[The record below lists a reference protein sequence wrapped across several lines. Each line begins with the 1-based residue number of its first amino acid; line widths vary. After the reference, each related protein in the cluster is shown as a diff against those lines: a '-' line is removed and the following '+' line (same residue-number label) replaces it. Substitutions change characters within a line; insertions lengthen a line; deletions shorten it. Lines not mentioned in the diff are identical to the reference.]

1 MIDLAYSDAV
11 SSNLLNL
18 PICEGINCKNCNC
31 NIHQDSLNKL
41 CTGITKACVD
51 AAEKTLPV
59 SGSATRGDRHNVVI
73 GWNEH
78 VEPFR
83 KKSLL
88 WHKIWLDNNKPKSGL
103 VADIM
108 RSTRC
113 QYHSQV
119 KWVKQNIRFI
129 QSQKMA
135 KSMVEGKTSDFW
147 AEVKRIR
154 GCKATVT
161 ASVDG
166 EVDDGCIADLFANKY
181 KTLYNSVS
189 YDPTELRKIHHTVDA
204 IILDKCEKSIITI
217 DDVRTSIA
225 SLKPGK
231 ADGRD
236 GVLTDHMIHGGNNLH
251 VHLCQLF
258 NSMLIHG
265 MSPSSLQSSTL
276 VPIPKDKRKS
286 LSLSDNYRAIALS
299 SPICKV
305 LDTVILRKYGD
316 LLSTCDLQNGFKEH
330 GSTNACTSM
339 VKETIQYYLQNGSNV
354 FGTVLDATKA
364 FDRIDFC
371 KLFREMIIRKIPP
384 LVIRLIMEMYE
395 KQSMAVRWN
404 NEYSDSFGVS
414 NGVKQGGV
422 LSPILF
428 CIYIDNL
435 LMSLKKNDIGC
446 HIGSHFC
453 GAFGYADDIMLL
465 SPSVSGLQNMLDC
478 CSEFASTYNVKFNPS
493 KSKCI
498 TFSQKKNIGSP
509 ELYMNDIKLDNVQ
522 LVKHLG
528 HIITSDLTDDKDIM
542 HQTSMYNR
550 KANAVLSDFKH
561 ISGDLRVQIMQSYC
575 SSFYGSQLW
584 DLSNTCIDRLS
595 ISWRKSIRKA
605 LNVPARTHSVYLP
618 LICECLPLNAQL
630 ELRVMKFY
638 MNGINSTNRTFRF
651 LSNHACM
658 NRGSTIGKNI
668 NYIMWKYD
676 IPPKMCRG
684 TYVAVNK
691 LITKWYN
698 NNIKTDDDIN
708 ASIIAECIMIRDNTM
723 TCNTMNQCDA
733 NDIVMYLTTM

>member
-1 MIDLAYSDAV
+1 
-11 SSNLLNL
+11 
-18 PICEGINCKNCNC
+18 
-31 NIHQDSLNKL
+31 
-41 CTGITKACVD
+41 
-51 AAEKTLPV
+51 
-59 SGSATRGDRHNVVI
+59 
-73 GWNEH
+73 
-78 VEPFR
+78 
-83 KKSLL
+83 
-88 WHKIWLDNNKPKSGL
+88 
-103 VADIM
+103 
-108 RSTRC
+108 
-113 QYHSQV
+113 
-119 KWVKQNIRFI
+119 
-129 QSQKMA
+129 
-135 KSMVEGKTSDFW
+135 
-147 AEVKRIR
+147 
-154 GCKATVT
+154 
-161 ASVDG
+161 
-166 EVDDGCIADLFANKY
+166 
-181 KTLYNSVS
+181 
-189 YDPTELRKIHHTVDA
+189 
-204 IILDKCEKSIITI
+204 
-217 DDVRTSIA
+217 
-225 SLKPGK
+225 
-231 ADGRD
+231 
-236 GVLTDHMIHGGNNLH
+236 MIHGGNNLR

-330 GSTNACTSM
+330 GSTNACTFM

-354 FGTVLDATKA
+354 YGTVLDATKA

-384 LVIRLIMEMYE
+384 FVIRLI
-395 KQSMAVRWN
+395 RWCTV
-404 NEYSDSFGVS
+404 SDI
-414 NGVKQGGV
+414 V
-422 LSPILF
+422 LY
-428 CIYIDNL
+428 IYIDNL

-453 GAFGYADDIMLL
+453 GAFGYADDIMFL

-528 HIITSDLTDDKDIM
+528 HISTSDLTDDKDIM

-575 SSFYGSQLW
+575 SSFFGSQLW

-618 LICECLPLNAQL
+618 LICEYLPLNAQL

-651 LSNHACM
+651 F
-658 NRGSTIGKNI
+658 I
-668 NYIMWKYD
+668 
-676 IPPKMCRG
+676 
-684 TYVAVNK
+684 
-691 LITKWYN
+691 
-698 NNIKTDDDIN
+698 
-708 ASIIAECIMIRDNTM
+708 
-723 TCNTMNQCDA
+723 
-733 NDIVMYLTTM
+733 